1 MMLSMDG
8 GPKLQ
13 RLLQKLMQKMRG
25 HAMGNGRAVRNLLE
39 KAKRRQALRL
49 QTVPGCS
56 AWSIGASVMFA
67 VALWDVF
74 RGVQ

>member
-1 MMLSMDG
+1 MLSMDG

-49 QTVPGCS
+49 QNVRGFTCS
-56 AWSIGASVMFA
+56 AWS
-67 VALWDVF
+67 
-74 RGVQ
+74 